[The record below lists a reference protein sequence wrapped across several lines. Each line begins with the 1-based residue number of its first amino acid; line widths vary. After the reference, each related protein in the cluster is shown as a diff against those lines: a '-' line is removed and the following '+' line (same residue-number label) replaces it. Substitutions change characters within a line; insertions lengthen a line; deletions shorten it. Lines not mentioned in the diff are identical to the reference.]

1 MKARIT
7 ALSLALLSSYACAD
21 LQELGDEA
29 LSAEV
34 GQAYID
40 LDTFIDPIDT
50 NTRFSRLTFGEDISI
65 NLNADN
71 LVFNYT
77 GGSLD
82 IDADMPSYNASL
94 SDTAISNFALGYI
107 DTATGTYVPFV
118 VSNPFI
124 EWAVQDDGTG
134 KQNIVG
140 FRLGFG
146 EAKGALSGDIATLS
160 GHIGI
165 NFTDGTNTYAG
176 SLLDASGNA
185 TSYQASQLG
194 IDGYSCAQ
202 LSGNETCYNL
212 GNFKSFSIADSDG
225 SSTSDFF
232 LAVQNK
238 NFTWKWGSGSTVTS
252 SYDTSKGFFIN
263 MPTDMTI
270 NLGDSTTGT
279 ARLPTE
285 FIDRGIG
292 RW

>member
-7 ALSLALLSSYACAD
+7 ALSLALLSSYASAD
-21 LQELGDEA
+21 LQELEDEA
-29 LSAEV
+29 LASEV
-34 GQAYID
+34 GQAFIN
-40 LDTFIDPIDT
+40 LDSFVDPIDA
-50 NTRFSRLTFGEDISI
+50 NTRFSRLSFGEEISL
-65 NLNADN
+65 NLNADEMI
-71 LVFNYT
+71 FNNNGT
-77 GGSLD
+77 
-82 IDADMPSYNASL
+82 IADATIN
-94 SDTAISNFALGYI
+94 NFALGHI
-107 DTATGTYVPFV
+107 DTSTGTFVPFV

-140 FRLGFG
+140 FRIGFG
-146 EAKGALSGDIATLS
+146 EAKGSLSGDISNLS

-165 NFTDGTNTYAG
+165 NFTDGTSTYAG
-176 SLLDASGNA
+176 SLLDSSGNA
-185 TSYQASQLG
+185 THYQATQLG

-225 SSTSDFF
+225 TSTPDFF
-232 LAVQNK
+232 LSVQNK
-238 NFTWKWGSGSTVTS
+238 NFTWKWGSGSTVNT
-252 SYDTSKGFFIN
+252 SYDTTKGFFIN

-270 NLGDSTTGT
+270 NLGDSTTGS